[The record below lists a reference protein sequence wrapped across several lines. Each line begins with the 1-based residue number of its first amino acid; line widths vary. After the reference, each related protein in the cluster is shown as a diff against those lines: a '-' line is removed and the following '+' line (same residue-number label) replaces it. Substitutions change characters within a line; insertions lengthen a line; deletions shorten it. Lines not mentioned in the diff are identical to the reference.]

1 MTTEELC
8 PGAAVLKASE
18 IALSTT
24 EAPAVI
30 LLSGGEAGRADAHT
44 RKVVRLSPCP
54 EVLPPALRVVVLQ
67 PHLARI
73 VPRGVVMCGTGVRES
88 AAGCLKFSTI
98 PHSMPGLIPARFACR
113 SEGSWGDTLDDATCC
128 GCCARLTAP
137 VQCTR
142 KSSAGSER
150 KKPAAREGT
159 RSSGGLPFSKGFGV
173 ALRSSPWILENC
185 RKSILFQI
193 LGHPLSWLDV
203 AVELLP
209 KAMAR
214 SDFA

>member
-1 MTTEELC
+1 MPEILDHTAFDAWLD
-8 PGAAVLKASE
+8 PGK
-18 IALSTT
+18 
-24 EAPAVI
+24 
-30 LLSGGEAGRADAHT
+30 
-44 RKVVRLSPCP
+44 VRLSKRRK
-54 EVLPPALRVVVLQ
+54 L
-67 PHLARI
+67 
-73 VPRGVVMCGTGVRES
+73 
-88 AAGCLKFSTI
+88 
-98 PHSMPGLIPARFACR
+98 
-113 SEGSWGDTLDDATCC
+113 GDTLDDATCC

-203 AVELLP
+203 GVELMP